1 MDTHV
6 HLHAYAFDLKYLEI
20 TLTDDSVNLQIFF
33 HYYGIINE

>member
-1 MDTHV
+1 MFISMHM
-6 HLHAYAFDLKYLEI
+6 HLIVEI